1 MQDPAPAKRPRRGA
15 AGQATQGPGV
25 AGESARPR
33 GKSRGRSATAMRRH
47 GPASAAQDSTSKS
60 RSRAAPPPPRRH
72 RSPAPRPPPPPPP
85 RRRPP
90 PAAGASSTEAQLA
103 EALARLELLVVAP
116 FTAAREEAQTR
127 RDEAVAT
134 FDAAAAA
141 EKATLAARASEEKLI
156 ATLRRVL
163 ARALAGGGGEAPG
176 LGWVCS
182 ALKAGCPC
190 REGVRQKDAFPVDA
204 SWFRPNDAH
213 AQAGR
218 LFDEALQAYEEAVAA
233 GRDDDAKA
241 ALLKLEGDKEAT
253 PELAALRKALCAACR
268 ALYAQRT
275 ANARARRGRPR
286 AQGPHRHCASDARAA
301 STATRDLVAA
311 ICSFQHTED
320 SEPKPPG
327 AHGPGSDTAYPDI
340 GHRVRDAS
348 KCDGW
353 CLTCNVMDGIKEAR
367 AQSLRD
373 RPLEER
379 NPQGQLQ
386 YRRKHENYAY
396 VFKTYK
402 QGLKCHYCPLVC
414 DEENQTG
421 FCMCHTRDGAKHK
434 FKEEGEKGM
443 NGVCIVG
450 RNWDFEEFKACAD
463 KENTLCHDYIAC
475 PTPQAVPLGPRPLSR
490 RARAKS
496 RRERRPRAARER
508 VGLGPSP
515 STYDFDAA

>member
-25 AGESARPR
+25 AGESARPQR
-33 GKSRGRSATAMRRH
+33 
-47 GPASAAQDSTSKS
+47 
-60 RSRAAPPPPRRH
+60 RAA
-72 RSPAPRPPPPPPP
+72 A
-85 RRRPP
+85 RRPR
-90 PAAGASSTEAQLA
+90 GASSTEAQLA

-253 PELAALRKALCAACR
+253 PKLAALRKALCAACR
-268 ALYAQRT
+268 ALRPAHGK
-275 ANARARRGRPR
+275 RARRGTRSSSRSRSHP
-286 AQGPHRHCASDARAA
+286 GKDCASDAVRRL
-301 STATRDLVAA
+301 ATRDPSPRSL
-311 ICSFQHTED
+311 FQHTGP
-320 SEPKPPG
+320 EPKPRAP
-327 AHGPGSDTAYPDI
+327 TAPATARPDI
-340 GHRVRDAS
+340 GRVRVVRRLVPD
-348 KCDGW
+348 
-353 CLTCNVMDGIKEAR
+353 VDGIRRRGRVAATGR
-367 AQSLRD
+367 SRSG
-373 RPLEER
+373 
-379 NPQGQLQ
+379 PQGQPVPAQARGALRLRTQ
-386 YRRKHENYAY
+386 AGPRATAPARLRRGEPH
-396 VFKTYK
+396 
-402 QGLKCHYCPLVC
+402 
-414 DEENQTG
+414 G
-421 FCMCHTRDGAKHK
+421 FCMCHTRDGAKLRRRA
-434 FKEEGEKGM
+434 KGM

-450 RNWDFEEFKACAD
+450 RNWDFGVQACAD
-463 KENTLCHDYIAC
+463 RKPARHHYIAC
-475 PTPQAVPLGPRPLSR
+475 PTPPVPSDRGPT
-490 RARAKS
+490 
-496 RRERRPRAARER
+496 AAR
-508 VGLGPSP
+508 
-515 STYDFDAA
+515 